1 MSVLSERDIIEELGK
16 DILIYPFKQENL
28 IGCCLW
34 LTASE
39 YVYSIK
45 LKALLVP
52 QTDPQSNK
60 LFFNI
65 PKGDTVLVWTNE
77 AVLLS
82 DSFCGSIH
90 SKVSLVAKGIGHIG
104 TKVNP
109 NWSGILALALH
120 NLSDADAG
128 IRIDVGENIAY
139 LRFYRLDS
147 KSSSPPDLDSS
158 ARLDIL
164 PGPPPPQLVSWI
176 NDRQNLWRK
185 GSRQALE
192 KRLRESSEY
201 KTAKETITQQSK
213 FYWILLFIRKWAAP
227 IAVSV
232 LTLIYLLVNQKKDL
246 KDLIVALIPIVY
258 AIISEITKGSK

>member
-39 YVYSIK
+39 YAYSIK
-45 LKALLVP
+45 LKELVVP
-52 QTDPQSNK
+52 QVDSKSNK
-60 LFFNI
+60 LFFNL
-65 PKGDTVLVWTNE
+65 PKGDTILVWTNE
-77 AVLLS
+77 SVSLS
-82 DSFCGSIH
+82 DFFCGSIH
-90 SKVSLVAKGIGHIG
+90 SKVSLVANGIGHIG

-109 NWSGILALALH
+109 SWSGILALALH
-120 NLSDADAG
+120 NLSDLDV
-128 IRIDVGENIAY
+128 RIDVGETIAY
-139 LRFYRLDS
+139 LRLYRLGS

-164 PGPPPPQLVSWI
+164 PGPPPPQLVNWI

-213 FYWILLFIRKWAAP
+213 FYRILLFIRKWAAP

-232 LTLIYLLVNQKKDL
+232 LLLIYLLVNQKKDI

-258 AIISEITKGSK
+258 AIVSELTKTSK

>member
-1 MSVLSERDIIEELGK
+1 MSVLSERDIIEELGR

-39 YVYSIK
+39 YAYSVK
-45 LKALLVP
+45 LKELLVP
-52 QTDPQSNK
+52 QIDPQSNK
-60 LFFNI
+60 QFFNI

-77 AVLLS
+77 SVSLGN
-82 DSFCGSIH
+82 SFCGSVH
-90 SKVSLVAKGIGHIG
+90 SKVGLVAKGLGHIG

-120 NLSDADAG
+120 NLSDLDTG
-128 IRIDVGENIAY
+128 IQIDVGETIAY
-139 LRFYRLDS
+139 LRLYRLES
-147 KSSSPPDLDSS
+147 KSSSPLDLDSS

-164 PGPPPPQLVSWI
+164 PGAPPPQLVAWI

-185 GSRQALE
+185 GGRQNLE
-192 KRLRESSEY
+192 KKLRESPEY
-201 KTAKETITQQSK
+201 KAAKDAINQQTNW
-213 FYWILLFIRKWAAP
+213 YWILLFFKKWAAP

-232 LTLIYLLVNQKKDL
+232 LTLIYLLVNQKKDI

-258 AIISEITKGSK
+258 AIVSEITKTSK